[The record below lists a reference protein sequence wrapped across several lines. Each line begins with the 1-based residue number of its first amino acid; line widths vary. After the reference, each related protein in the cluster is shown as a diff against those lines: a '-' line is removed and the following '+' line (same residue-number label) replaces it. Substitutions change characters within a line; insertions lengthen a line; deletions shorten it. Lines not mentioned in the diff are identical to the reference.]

1 MRLTAAL
8 SALPLVGRAAE
19 LAMLTSAIDAT
30 EAGRGGT
37 VILAG
42 EGGVGKTRL
51 VRAAFDAGA
60 RRGWNVAMGRAYPVE
75 TGVPYA
81 VFSDAL
87 APVLRKL
94 EPSQLQLLSRGG
106 SAELAQLF
114 PAMSP
119 DGPPA
124 ERLRGDPSETKS
136 RLLWT
141 FAQFLGRWAAKKPLL
156 VVLENLQ
163 WADAS
168 SLELLHF
175 LARQIVGE
183 RVLLLCTYNEA
194 ERERNHTLRTTEQ
207 SLLSLGVAR
216 VQRVEPLSRDATDEL
231 VRQLF
236 NVDRSVTREFSALLW
251 GWTRGNPFFV
261 EETIKA
267 LVEGGRLYE
276 RDGRWLGWEL
286 EDIQLPRTVRDAVV
300 ARMDRL
306 GADAR
311 AVANLAAVVGTR
323 ASYDALRSV
332 SRLDEASLLL
342 ALDEL
347 RAQRVLVESAETGE
361 LLPSGRVAYDFSHPI
376 LQQTLYNELGRA
388 RARLLHATVAESLE
402 SHYGARALEHAD
414 ELAFHFARADATA
427 LAAKAV
433 RYLAAAGRDALEKH
447 ASREA
452 ASYLSAALEI
462 LERAPDGGAEVNA
475 GKLVEDLARARQRIG
490 EYDQANTLW
499 ERVRDEAAA
508 QGDLGRLASV
518 ERRMGLACYWTGRYE
533 ESLAHYDAGVAAA
546 REAGDDGMLARL
558 LLARGT
564 CLQEVGRAGEAKCE
578 VEEALEIATRAGD
591 QSLLARAHRG
601 LMLLYCWTG
610 PPQPAREHGA
620 LAIQLAE
627 ESGQRAVGW
636 QAHWAMAMLGG
647 LTGEGRE
654 IERHLAESER
664 LADELRSP
672 LRKLWTAEV
681 RTEYLS
687 SIGEWESAIALGE
700 RTIAMARGLGQR
712 TLLPRVLVW
721 TGLVHLGRG
730 DAERAKRYLD
740 EAWTL
745 SGAGREAVVGSGA
758 PVRPM
763 DVHSVVPVH
772 AGMATYH
779 LARKDYRRAIRI
791 GEAGLEIA
799 DRTGYV
805 AWAIHRLLPALGEAA
820 LWLADFERAERY
832 GARLRED
839 SAKLDHKLGLA
850 WADACDA
857 LVQFLGGDKQGAI
870 DMLRRAADELEAI
883 PFVADGARVRR
894 QLALALAQTGD
905 REGATRELRR
915 VHDVFARLGAEGELS
930 ATRDQ
935 LRELGARPPARSVA
949 SGAAGLTGRELEIV
963 RLVAARRSNKE
974 IGIALGISPRTV
986 STHLSNVFGKIDVGS
1001 RGELADFVRENG
1013 LPEAVDT

>member
-1 MRLTAAL
+1 MTRLNAAL
-8 SALPLVGRAAE
+8 SALPLVGRAGE
-19 LAMLTSAIDAT
+19 LAMLTSAMDVA
-30 EAGRGGT
+30 EGGRGGT

-51 VRAAFDAGA
+51 VRAAFDAA
-60 RRGWNVAMGRAYPVE
+60 TRRGWTGAMGRAYPVE

-87 APVLRKL
+87 VPVLRKL
-94 EPSQLQLLSRGG
+94 DGAQLQVLSRGG
-106 SAELAQLF
+106 GAELAQLF
-114 PAMSP
+114 PAMAP
-119 DGPPA
+119 DGAPPD
-124 ERLRGDPSETKS
+124 RMRGDPSETKS

-141 FAQFLGRWAAKKPLL
+141 FAQFLGRWAAKRPLL
-156 VVLENLQ
+156 LALENLQ

-175 LARQIVGE
+175 LARQIGGE
-183 RVLLLCTYNEA
+183 RILLLCTYNEA
-194 ERERNHTLRTTEQ
+194 EREQNPTLRTTEQ

-231 VRQLF
+231 VRQAF

-261 EETIKA
+261 EETLKA
-267 LVEGGRLYE
+267 LVEGGKLQE

-332 SRLDEASLLL
+332 SGMEEADLLR

-347 RAQRVLVESAETGE
+347 RAQRVLVESADAAAGA
-361 LLPSGRVAYDFSHPI
+361 LPAGRVAYDFNHPI
-376 LQQTLYNELGRA
+376 LQQTLYGELGRA
-388 RARLLHATVAESLE
+388 RARLLHATVAEALE
-402 SHYGARALEHAD
+402 RHYGPRALEHAD

-427 LAAKAV
+427 LAGKAV
-433 RYLAAAGRDALEKH
+433 KYLAAAGRDALAKH
-447 ASREA
+447 ANREA
-452 ASYLSAALEI
+452 ASYLGAALEI
-462 LERAPDGGAEVNA
+462 VERSPEGAAYPEPSR
-475 GKLVEDLARARQRIG
+475 LVEDLARARQRVG
-490 EYDQANTLW
+490 EYEQANALL
-499 ERVRDEAAA
+499 ERVRAEAAE
-508 QGDLGRLASV
+508 QGDLGRLAAV
-518 ERRMGLACYWTGRYE
+518 ERRMGLASYWTGRFDE
-533 ESLAHYDAGVAAA
+533 ALAHYEAGIAAA
-546 REAGDDGMLARL
+546 REAGDDEMLARL

-564 CLQEVGRAGEAKCE
+564 CLQEVGRVADAKRE
-578 VEEALEIATRAGD
+578 VGDALDIATRLRD
-591 QSLLARAHRG
+591 PSLLARAHRG

-610 PPQPAREHGA
+610 PPGPAREHGA

-647 LTGEGRE
+647 LTGESAE
-654 IERHLAESER
+654 IAHHLTESDR
-664 LADELRSP
+664 LADELRAP

-681 RTEYLS
+681 RIEYLS
-687 SIGEWESAIALGE
+687 SIGEWEAAVALGE
-700 RTIAMARGLGQR
+700 RTIAMARALGQR

-721 TGLVHLGRG
+721 TGNVHLGRG
-730 DAERAKRYLD
+730 DTERAKRYFD

-745 SGAGREAVVGSGA
+745 SGAGREAGTSA
-758 PVRPM
+758 RPL
-763 DVHSVVPVH
+763 DVHSVVPAH
-772 AGMATYH
+772 AGMAAYH
-779 LARKDYRRAIRI
+779 LAMKDYRRAIRI
-791 GEAGLEIA
+791 GEQGLALA
-799 DRTGYV
+799 DRSGYV
-805 AWAIHRLLPALGEAA
+805 AWAIHRLLPVLGEAA
-820 LWLADFERAERY
+820 LWLADFDRARRY
-832 GARLRED
+832 GARLRVD
-839 SAKLDHKLGLA
+839 SAKLEHKLGLA

-857 LVQFLGGDKQGAI
+857 LVQMLGGDKQHAI
-870 DMLRRAADELEAI
+870 DMLRRAADELDAI

-894 QLALALAQTGD
+894 QLALALAETGD

-915 VHDVFARLGAEGELS
+915 VHDVFARLGAERELS

-935 LRELGARPPARSVA
+935 LRELGARPPARTVA

-974 IGIALGISPRTV
+974 IGTALGISPRTV
-986 STHLSNVFGKIDVGS
+986 STHLSNIFAKLEVGS
-1001 RGELADFVRENG
+1001 RGELTDFVRENG
-1013 LPEAVDT
+1013 LPEVSEVG